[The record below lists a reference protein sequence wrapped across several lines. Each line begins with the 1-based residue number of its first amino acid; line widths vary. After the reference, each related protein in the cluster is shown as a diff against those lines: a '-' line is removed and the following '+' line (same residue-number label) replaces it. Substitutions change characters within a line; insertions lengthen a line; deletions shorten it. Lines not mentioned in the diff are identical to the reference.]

1 MDKGNE
7 EKTVRKCF
15 FLIISQEP
23 FLILFQKPPA
33 PDAPAGKIANLLQTM
48 GMKRKTTPIDCSFSD
63 YIRQHAPDQ
72 EDLSAIDSEDLLK
85 LRRDYI
91 NLLLEDDLGEL
102 NEVEQLVAR
111 SINNRKLLSKARPQ
125 QESKSLSFGDRLA
138 DKVADFGGSW
148 KFIIIFFT
156 VLAAWM
162 VLNVW
167 WLNNK
172 GFDPYPF
179 ILLNLILSCLASI
192 QAPIIMMSQNRQEDK
207 DRNRAEHDYKVNLKA
222 EVEIRMLH
230 EKLDHLLLHQNKR
243 LLEIQ
248 KVQMEMLAG
257 IEEKISGGNNQT
269 NKA

>member
-1 MDKGNE
+1 MKQ
-7 EKTVRKCF
+7 KT
-15 FLIISQEP
+15 S
-23 FLILFQKPPA
+23 
-33 PDAPAGKIANLLQTM
+33 
-48 GMKRKTTPIDCSFSD
+48 PIDCSFTD
-63 YIRQHAPDQ
+63 YIKEHAPDK
-72 EDLSAIDSEDLLK
+72 EDISSISPDELIE
-85 LRRDYI
+85 LRKNYI

-102 NEVEQLVAR
+102 NEVQKLVSK
-111 SINNRKLLSKARPQ
+111 SINNRKLISKIKPNLNDPNEPLGA
-125 QESKSLSFGDRLA
+125 RLA

-156 VLAAWM
+156 MLIGWM
-162 VLNVW
+162 ILNVW

-207 DRNRAEHDYKVNLKA
+207 DRERAEHDYKVNLKA

-248 KVQMEMLAG
+248 KLQTEMLSG
-257 IEEKISGGNNQT
+257 IEQKLQGLG
-269 NKA
+269 K